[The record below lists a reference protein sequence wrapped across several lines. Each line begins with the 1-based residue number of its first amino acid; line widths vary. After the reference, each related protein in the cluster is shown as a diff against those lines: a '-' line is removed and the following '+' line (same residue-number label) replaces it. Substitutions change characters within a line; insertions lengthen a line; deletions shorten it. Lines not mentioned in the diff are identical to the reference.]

1 MTENNRGIDQ
11 GLDRTP
17 KLSSIWVTVALVVLA
32 APNLAAGVWGLVAP
46 EHWFDNFPGWAP
58 RLAAAF
64 PPFNEHLVSDAAGGL
79 FAAGVAAAIALWWR
93 RREVVIVAMVAFLAF
108 ALPHAMFHLVH
119 PADALSDAEDF
130 VNTVTLWVAVAIAVA
145 ITLVALRR
153 DRPSNRVPDNRVP
166 DNRHDAGDQRP
177 I

>member
-1 MTENNRGIDQ
+1 MTENSRGIDQ
-11 GLDRTP
+11 RLDRTSE
-17 KLSSIWVTVALVVLA
+17 LSSIWVTVALVVLA

-58 RLAAAF
+58 RLVAAF

-108 ALPHAMFHLVH
+108 ALPHAVFHLAH
-119 PADALSDAEDF
+119 PADALSDNEDLT
-130 VNTVTLWVAVAIAVA
+130 NTVTLWVAVAIAVA
-145 ITLVALRR
+145 IMLVALRSDHPS
-153 DRPSNRVPDNRVP
+153 DRAPGNRQ
-166 DNRHDAGDQRP
+166 DAGDQHP